1 MRTGAHALTLLS
13 SPLNVQALMALED
26 EPKPLPRLRKEVGS
40 PPPTTMRN
48 HLLMLTELGII
59 ERFRSNEFPPH
70 VDFALGGAGRDLLSV
85 VGAVNAWLVSAPDG
99 PVELGTVAAKR
110 SIKALV
116 DGWAT
121 GVVRALAAK
130 PLSLTELDRLISR
143 VSYPSLERRLAA
155 MREAGQLEALSAN
168 GNGRRQMVTD
178 WLRQAVG
185 PLAVASRW
193 EQMHPSD
200 RVPPPGRIDVEAAFL
215 LAVPRLRLSNASSG
229 ACRLAVELTGGG
241 AMDSMAGVVVSLEDG
256 AVIGCSSRLGGEVQA
271 WVSGTPSGWFR
282 AVVDG
287 LPDQLELGG
296 DNALAAGLLE
306 GLQRFPC
313 EHHSPTQVWSWARPQ
328 GSAPASE
335 RGLAP
340 KYGR

>member
-13 SPLNVQALMALED
+13 SPLNVQALMALRD
-26 EPKPLPRLRKEVGS
+26 GPRPLPRLRKEVGS

-48 HLLMLTELGII
+48 HLLTLTEFGII
-59 ERFRSNEFPPH
+59 ERFRSNEFPPQ

-85 VGAVNAWLVSAPDG
+85 AGAINTWLVAAPDG

-130 PLSLTELDRLISR
+130 PLTLTELDRLISR
-143 VSYPSLERRLAA
+143 VSYPTLERRLAA

-168 GNGRRQMVTD
+168 GNGRRQMVTN
-178 WLRQAVG
+178 WLRQAIG

-200 RVPPPGRIDVEAAFL
+200 HIPPPGRIDVEAAFL
-215 LAVPRLRLSNASSG
+215 LAVPRLRLPNASSG
-229 ACRLAVELTGGG
+229 SCRLAVELTGGEV
-241 AMDSMAGVVVSLEDG
+241 ADPTAGVVIDVEDG
-256 AVIGCSSRLGGEVQA
+256 RVIGCSSRLGREVGA

-287 LPDQLELGG
+287 FPDQLELGG
-296 DNALAAGLLE
+296 DNALAAGVLD
-306 GLQRFPC
+306 GLQRCPC
-313 EHHSPTQVWSWARPQ
+313 ERLGTQRLSVSVPHA
-328 GSAPASE
+328 GADE
-335 RGLAP
+335 GN
-340 KYGR
+340 G